1 MSSVDLTKPTYSNG
15 GKHLTMTAVP
25 VEPPT
30 VVVETAVAVE
40 KPTVVA
46 EHRSKPAAELSWRN
60 VTYTI
65 KQKKQTKEI
74 LSDVSGSLEAAS
86 LLAIMGP
93 SGSGKTS
100 LLNTLAG
107 RVPITRSAKLH
118 GSVLVNGVPC
128 EGKMPMISAY
138 VEQDEALFAL
148 STVRETFAFA
158 ARLRLPPS
166 TSEEARARRVDEI
179 ISELGL
185 VACADTLVGNQRVRG
200 VSGGERKRVNIGV
213 ELLNDPPLVFL
224 DEPTSGLDSFQAQ
237 SVMETLCKL
246 ARAGRTVVASVHQ
259 PRSSIYAMLD
269 RVMLLSG
276 GRTVYFGTAGDAAAA
291 HFAAAGYPVPIGFNP
306 ADHFMDVICV
316 DRRDPTAEEASSAR
330 VESLVATWRDTK
342 VLTMAAPA
350 AGDGTK
356 SSLAELEA
364 REVQGVV
371 GSLNRSCVALRLLT
385 RRTLRELTRDKAAL
399 IFQYSMNLFF
409 AVMVS
414 RATALPPARCPA
426 EATSECM

>member
-30 VVVETAVAVE
+30 VVVQTAVAME
-40 KPTVVA
+40 KPNAVA

-74 LSDVSGSLEAAS
+74 LSDVSGSLDAAS

-213 ELLNDPPLVFL
+213 ELLNDPP
-224 DEPTSGLDSFQAQ
+224 
-237 SVMETLCKL
+237 
-246 ARAGRTVVASVHQ
+246 
-259 PRSSIYAMLD
+259 
-269 RVMLLSG
+269 
-276 GRTVYFGTAGDAAAA
+276 
-291 HFAAAGYPVPIGFNP
+291 
-306 ADHFMDVICV
+306 
-316 DRRDPTAEEASSAR
+316 
-330 VESLVATWRDTK
+330 
-342 VLTMAAPA
+342 
-350 AGDGTK
+350 
-356 SSLAELEA
+356 
-364 REVQGVV
+364 
-371 GSLNRSCVALRLLT
+371 
-385 RRTLRELTRDKAAL
+385 
-399 IFQYSMNLFF
+399 
-409 AVMVS
+409 
-414 RATALPPARCPA
+414 
-426 EATSECM
+426 

>member
-40 KPTVVA
+40 KPTVA

-224 DEPTSGLDSFQAQ
+224 DEPTSGTARNSGAILRNSAQ
-237 SVMETLCKL
+237 FRT
-246 ARAGRTVVASVHQ
+246 RA
-259 PRSSIYAMLD
+259 
-269 RVMLLSG
+269 
-276 GRTVYFGTAGDAAAA
+276 
-291 HFAAAGYPVPIGFNP
+291 
-306 ADHFMDVICV
+306 
-316 DRRDPTAEEASSAR
+316 
-330 VESLVATWRDTK
+330 
-342 VLTMAAPA
+342 
-350 AGDGTK
+350 
-356 SSLAELEA
+356 
-364 REVQGVV
+364 
-371 GSLNRSCVALRLLT
+371 
-385 RRTLRELTRDKAAL
+385 
-399 IFQYSMNLFF
+399 
-409 AVMVS
+409 
-414 RATALPPARCPA
+414 
-426 EATSECM
+426 

>member
-1 MSSVDLTKPTYSNG
+1 
-15 GKHLTMTAVP
+15 MTAVP

-30 VVVETAVAVE
+30 IVVETAVAVE
-40 KPTVVA
+40 KPTVA

-237 SVMETLCKL
+237 SVMETLRKL

-276 GRTVYFGTAGDAAAA
+276 GRTVYFGTAGDGGGGALR
-291 HFAAAGYPVPIGFNP
+291 GGGLPG
-306 ADHFMDVICV
+306 ADRLQP
-316 DRRDPTAEEASSAR
+316 RRP
-330 VESLVATWRDTK
+330 LHGRD
-342 VLTMAAPA
+342 LRRPPRP
-350 AGDGTK
+350 DG
-356 SSLAELEA
+356 
-364 REVQGVV
+364 RGGVV
-371 GSLNRSCVALRLLT
+371 GARRIPRCDVARHQVSHHGGAGGG
-385 RRTLRELTRDKAAL
+385 RRGEVVAG
-399 IFQYSMNLFF
+399 
-409 AVMVS
+409 
-414 RATALPPARCPA
+414 
-426 EATSECM
+426 

>member
-1 MSSVDLTKPTYSNG
+1 MYGSGFLGLGLPAFRLPAAQLAAPETRRKFTVNFRDSTTFAACDATHSLPRRKPLGCNASHSLPLQKTMSSVDLTKPTYSNG

-25 VEPPT
+25 VEAPT
-30 VVVETAVAVE
+30 VLVETAVAVE

-213 ELLNDPPLVFL
+213 ELLNDPP
-224 DEPTSGLDSFQAQ
+224 
-237 SVMETLCKL
+237 
-246 ARAGRTVVASVHQ
+246 
-259 PRSSIYAMLD
+259 
-269 RVMLLSG
+269 
-276 GRTVYFGTAGDAAAA
+276 
-291 HFAAAGYPVPIGFNP
+291 
-306 ADHFMDVICV
+306 
-316 DRRDPTAEEASSAR
+316 
-330 VESLVATWRDTK
+330 
-342 VLTMAAPA
+342 
-350 AGDGTK
+350 
-356 SSLAELEA
+356 
-364 REVQGVV
+364 
-371 GSLNRSCVALRLLT
+371 
-385 RRTLRELTRDKAAL
+385 
-399 IFQYSMNLFF
+399 
-409 AVMVS
+409 
-414 RATALPPARCPA
+414 
-426 EATSECM
+426 